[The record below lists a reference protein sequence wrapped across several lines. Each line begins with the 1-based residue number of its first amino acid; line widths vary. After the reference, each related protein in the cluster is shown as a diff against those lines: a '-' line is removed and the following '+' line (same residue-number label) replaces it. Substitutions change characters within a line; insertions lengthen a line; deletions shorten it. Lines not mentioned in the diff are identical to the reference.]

1 MNVRTRFAPS
11 PTGFLHIGGARTALF
26 CWLFA
31 RHNKATFILRIED
44 TDEVRSTRESVD
56 AILQSMSWLGLD
68 WDEGP
73 LLTKREEGWDEKG
86 SHGPYFQMKR
96 TEHYRRYV
104 KQLVDEGKA
113 YPCYCAAEEIDAMRK
128 LAESEK
134 RNFRYDRRCRGLTAD
149 QRKEREAAGKKFSV
163 RFKMPEDG
171 ETIVSDGIRGEVHFD
186 NKLRQDLVIQKT
198 SGVPTYNFA
207 NVIDDHMME
216 VTHVVRGDEHLNNTP
231 EQLQMYKALGFEPP
245 KFAHLSMILGPDGA
259 KLSKRHGATSV
270 LEYRDQG
277 FLPETMRNYL
287 ALLGWSTPESQQ
299 LFTQEE
305 LVAKFG
311 LEGCQKNPATFDN
324 AKLLWMNGEYI
335 RHSPVDRLIAQAKPF
350 LDKAGLGDVDA
361 NRLATAVKLEQ
372 EKAKLLSDI
381 PGLVEFFFR
390 EPVYDPKA
398 LDKVLKVP
406 GAELVL
412 SDLEQHLSGIQDF
425 TEKNLEA
432 EIRKFCDSTGRK
444 TGQVFHPIRVAVS
457 GKTTGPTLFG
467 MLELLG
473 KAAVIS
479 RLKAAQK
486 LCVQV

>member
-1 MNVRTRFAPS
+1 MSVRTRFAPS

-31 RHNKATFILRIED
+31 RHHKAAFILRIED

-56 AILQSMSWLGLD
+56 AILHSMNWLGLD

-73 LLTKREEGWDEKG
+73 LLTKRDEGWDEKG

-96 TEHYRRYV
+96 TEHYKRYV
-104 KQLVDEGKA
+104 KQLIDEGKA
-113 YPCYCAAEEIDAMRK
+113 YPCYCTAEDIDAMRK

-134 RNFRYDRRCRGLTAD
+134 RNYRYDRRCRNLTAD
-149 QRKEREAAGKKFSV
+149 ERKAREAQGKKFSV

-171 ETIVSDGIRGEVHFD
+171 ETVVDDGIRGQVHFD

-231 EQLQMYKALGFEPP
+231 EQQQIYSALGFTPP

-335 RHSPVDRLIAQAKPF
+335 RTSTVDRLLEQAKPF
-350 LDKAGLGDVDA
+350 LEKAELGSVD
-361 NRLATAVKLEQ
+361 RKVLSTAVKLEQ

-390 EPVYDPKA
+390 EPNYDPKA
-398 LDKVLKVP
+398 VDKVLKAP
-406 GAELVL
+406 GADKVVEELAVF
-412 SDLEQHLSGIQDF
+412 LEKVEPF
-425 TEKNLEA
+425 TEKSLEDA
-432 EIRKFCDSTGRK
+432 IRKFCEDTGRK

-473 KAAVIS
+473 KATVVA
-479 RLKAAQK
+479 RLKSAQK
-486 LCVQV
+486 LCVQA